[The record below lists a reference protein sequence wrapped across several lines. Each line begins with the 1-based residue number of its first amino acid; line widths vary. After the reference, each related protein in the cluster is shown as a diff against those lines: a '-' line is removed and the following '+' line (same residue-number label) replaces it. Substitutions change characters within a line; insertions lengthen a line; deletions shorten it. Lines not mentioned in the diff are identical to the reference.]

1 MSDRRKLT
9 AAERQQIYE
18 KFGGRCAYCGCEI
31 TIKDMQADHVVP
43 LHLGGADDI
52 SNLYP
57 ACRACNHYKSTF
69 DVEKFR
75 AVIEQAPN
83 VLMRDSATYR
93 NIAKFGLI
101 NNPEDPV
108 VRFWFEKYGDIEREK
123 AIKLKPKG
131 NAASPCMPYRISKS
145 EIIGGFDDII
155 YIFWEDP
162 DEYGEITGK
171 RFTCCNE
178 GGITLDECFHRA
190 LGCGYVYGNLMVIKE
205 SPLDGAIYRY
215 GNHGESWEKIGEIC
229 GYA

>member
-1 MSDRRKLT
+1 MNDRRKLT
-9 AAERQQIYE
+9 ASERQQIYK
-18 KFGGRCAYCGCEI
+18 KFGGHCAYCGCEI

-93 NIAKFGLI
+93 NIARFGLI

-108 VRFWFEKYGDIEREK
+108 VRFWFEKHWDMEREK
-123 AIKLKPKG
+123 AIKLKPKDTH
-131 NAASPCMPYRISKS
+131 ASPCMPYRISES
-145 EIIGGFDDII
+145 EIVGGFDSII
-155 YIFWEDP
+155 HIFWEDP
-162 DEYGEITGK
+162 DEYGEIAGK
-171 RFTCCNE
+171 RFTCTE
-178 GGITLDECFHRA
+178 DGITLGKCFRLA
-190 LGCGYVYGNLMVIKE
+190 LGCGYAYGNLMVIEE
-205 SPLDGAIYRY
+205 SPLNGAIYRY